1 MEVNI
6 FKTQST
12 KVTFNSN
19 IPLAIGSSCLINSIW
34 NKLYSRV
41 DYYEGYMHHQCQWI
55 WFFRKGRYVANTH
68 KNKENES

>member
-12 KVTFNSN
+12 KATFNSN

-41 DYYEGYMHHQCQWI
+41 DYYEGYMNHQCQ
-55 WFFRKGRYVANTH
+55 
-68 KNKENES
+68 